1 MPSTTG
7 RNGLFGMFSTHMRSL
22 RDQRLRF
29 WFNQMFNKSS
39 LIELPGA
46 ARHQIW
52 VENRII
58 SKGAVPSGTELF
70 QVQI

>member
-1 MPSTTG
+1 
-7 RNGLFGMFSTHMRSL
+7 
-22 RDQRLRF
+22 
-29 WFNQMFNKSS
+29 MFNKSS

-46 ARHQIW
+46 VRHQIW

-70 QVQI
+70 QAQIKKKHDLQIIFRFDG